1 MDHILPE
8 PQEGCDKSF
17 LGMLRQNE
25 SLKEDQRISEWLDEK
40 KVDKEERKIRKIVF
54 RVKRW
59 REGHGTREKGEGEGE
74 SEYK

>member
-25 SLKEDQRISEWLDEK
+25 SLKEDQRISEWIDEK
-40 KVDKEERKIRKIVF
+40 KVDETKKDKEDCVQSQEVEGRAWDK
-54 RVKRW
+54 
-59 REGHGTREKGEGEGE
+59 REGRG
-74 SEYK
+74 